1 MTEERRVRIKNSRKP
16 QNSEPKHSCR
26 WKSRSFR
33 SQVISA
39 GLIAVLVFGMVPMVR
54 ASGELADQQDKIDAI
69 QEEKDRV
76 ADKLSELEQKK
87 NDAAEYLTALNE
99 ELSSVEDSVSS
110 LEAQMADTEEAIAR
124 TETELKAARETEAGQ
139 YEDMKLRIKYMYE
152 KGDTY
157 FLEMMFDSASLS
169 EFLSQAEYIS
179 KISEYDRTML
189 TAYQETKDL
198 IAEKSEQ
205 LQTAQ
210 ADLGT
215 MSARAEAKRE
225 SLASLQEAKN
235 EELSSLNV
243 QIADHSDLLADYD
256 EALKE
261 ELEEFQNMEEA
272 IRKKEAEEARR
283 AAESSGEAMTAASA
297 ETTSETAGPTEKVTE
312 KATGAPTKETAA
324 ATTAKATTAAPTV
337 KPTQAATSG
346 SFLWPV
352 PSCSRISSGYGGRDD
367 PLTGEANGTLSNHHG
382 IDIAKPSGALAGAD
396 IVAAESGTVV
406 IARTSTS
413 AGNWIILYHG
423 NSTYTVYM
431 HCKKLLVSEGQSV
444 SRGQTIGLVGSTGW
458 STGAHLHF
466 EVRVGGFS
474 SSKYSQNPLNYVSPP

>member
-1 MTEERRVRIKNSRKP
+1 MTEETKQKMKDKRNARIFRK
-16 QNSEPKHSCR
+16 R
-26 WKSRSFR
+26 TGLA
-33 SQVISA
+33 VILTA
-39 GLIAVLVFGMVPMVR
+39 AMVFGMVPPVQ
-54 ASGELADQQDKIDAI
+54 ASGDLADKQDKIDAI

-76 ADKLSELEQKK
+76 EDKLSELEQKK
-87 NDAAEYLTALNE
+87 NDAAEYLTAINE
-99 ELSSVEDSVSS
+99 ELSSVEDSISS
-110 LEAQMADTEEAIAR
+110 LEEQMADTEAAIAQ
-124 TETELKAARETEAGQ
+124 TEAELETARETEAGQ
-139 YEDMKLRIKYMYE
+139 YADMKLRIQYMYE

-157 FLEMMFDSASLS
+157 FLEMLFDSASLS

-189 TAYQETKDL
+189 TAYQETKNL

-210 ADLGT
+210 ADLET
-215 MSARAEAKRE
+215 MSAQTEAKRE
-225 SLASLQEAKN
+225 SLVSLQEAKN
-235 EELSSLNV
+235 EELSSLNA
-243 QIADHSDLLADYD
+243 QIADNSDLLADYD
-256 EALKE
+256 EALKD
-261 ELEEFQNMEEA
+261 ELAEFQSMEEA
-272 IRKKEAEEARR
+272 IRKQEEEEARQ
-283 AAESSGEAMTAASA
+283 AAESSGEVLTAASA
-297 ETTSETAGPTEKVTE
+297 ETTAKPTEKATEKATEKVTE
-312 KATGAPTKETAA
+312 KPTQAPTT
-324 ATTAKATTAAPTV
+324 KATTAAPTV
-337 KPTQAATSG
+337 KPTQAASSGG

-367 PLTGEANGTLSNHHG
+367 PLTGEANGTLSDHHG

-396 IVAAESGTVV
+396 IVAAESGTVI
-406 IARTSTS
+406 IARTSSS

-431 HCKKLLVSEGQSV
+431 HCQKLLVSEGQSV

-474 SSKYSQNPLNYVSPP
+474 SSKYSRNPLNYVSPP

>member
-1 MTEERRVRIKNSRKP
+1 M
-16 QNSEPKHSCR
+16 
-26 WKSRSFR
+26 
-33 SQVISA
+33 ISA
-39 GLIAVLVFGMVPMVR
+39 GLIAALVFGMVPMVR
-54 ASGELADQQDKIDAI
+54 ASGELAGRPDKIDAI

-87 NDAAEYLTALNE
+87 NNAAEYLTAFNE

-110 LEAQMADTEEAIAR
+110 LEAQMADTEEAITR

-152 KGDTY
+152 KCDAY
-157 FLEMMFDSASLS
+157 FLEMMFNSASLS
-169 EFLSQAEYIS
+169 AFLSQAEYIS

-189 TAYQETKDL
+189 TAYQETKNL

-210 ADLGT
+210 ADLET
-215 MSARAEAKRE
+215 MSVRAEAKRE

-297 ETTSETAGPTEKVTE
+297 ETTSETGPTEKVTE
-312 KATGAPTKETAA
+312 KATKAPTKETAA
-324 ATTAKATTAAPTV
+324 ATTAKATTAVPTV

-474 SSKYSQNPLNYVSPP
+474 GSKYSQNPLNYVSPP

>member
-1 MTEERRVRIKNSRKP
+1 MTEETKQKMKDRRNARIFRK
-16 QNSEPKHSCR
+16 R
-26 WKSRSFR
+26 T
-33 SQVISA
+33 
-39 GLIAVLVFGMVPMVR
+39 GLAMVLTAALVFGMVPPVQ
-54 ASGELADQQDKIDAI
+54 ASGDLADKQDKIDAI

-76 ADKLSELEQKK
+76 EDKLSELEQKK
-87 NDAAEYLTALNE
+87 NDAAEYLTAINE
-99 ELSSVEDSVSS
+99 ELSSVEDSISS
-110 LEAQMADTEEAIAR
+110 LEEQMADTEAAIAQ
-124 TETELKAARETEAGQ
+124 TEAELENARETEAGQ
-139 YEDMKLRIKYMYE
+139 YADMKLRIQYMYE

-157 FLEMMFDSASLS
+157 FLEMLFDSASLS

-210 ADLGT
+210 ADLET
-215 MSARAEAKRE
+215 MSAQTEAKRE
-225 SLASLQEAKN
+225 SLVSLQEAKN
-235 EELSSLNV
+235 EELSSLNA
-243 QIADHSDLLADYD
+243 QIADNSDLLADYD
-256 EALKE
+256 EALKD
-261 ELEEFQNMEEA
+261 ELAEFQSMEEA
-272 IRKKEAEEARR
+272 IRKQEEEEAKR
-283 AAESSGEAMTAASA
+283 AAESSGEVLTAASA
-297 ETTSETAGPTEKVTE
+297 ETTAPETAKPTEKATEKATEKVTE
-312 KATGAPTKETAA
+312 KPTQAPTT
-324 ATTAKATTAAPTV
+324 KATTAAPTV
-337 KPTQAATSG
+337 KPTQAASSGG

-367 PLTGEANGTLSNHHG
+367 PLTGEANGTLSDHHG

-396 IVAAESGTVV
+396 IVAAESGTVI
-406 IARTSTS
+406 IARTSSS

-431 HCKKLLVSEGQSV
+431 HCQKLLVSEGQSV

-474 SSKYSQNPLNYVSPP
+474 SSKYSRNPLNYVSPP